1 MDKVDAET
9 RSRTMKSV
17 GRKDT
22 APEMAVR
29 RLLHSLGYRYRLHDK
44 RLPGSPDIVF
54 TGRKKVIFI
63 HGCFWHA
70 HNCRVSLA
78 PKSKTDFWNA
88 KLDRNKARDARNVE
102 ALTMCGWDVLTIW
115 ECETTKKQRDSLPGK
130 LRTFLGPAR
139 MPSAQSVP

>member
-22 APEMAVR
+22 APEMVVR
-29 RLLHSLGYRYRLHDK
+29 KLLHGLGYRYRLHDK

-54 TGRKKVIFI
+54 AGRKKVIFI

-70 HNCRVSLA
+70 HDCRGSLS
-78 PKSKTDFWNA
+78 PKSKTDFWGA

-102 ALTMCGWDVLTIW
+102 ALTSRDWDVMTIW
-115 ECETTKKQRDSLPGK
+115 GQYIERTQIYALMTAVRDAGRVYSFAG
-130 LRTFLGPAR
+130 R
-139 MPSAQSVP
+139 